1 MGLHV
6 IAADPIGQA
15 FSFAPDRAILLA
27 LLGVMPALL
36 VFYVRCSLGAKKL
49 RPDFWLGK
57 LERIELERAVLLYAK
72 VSRRRDEI
80 RLERDQAGIGWRSR
94 HLRAAFRN
102 KYGGELEELQ
112 TYARDLRRTI
122 VQLRNRPVRRSRL
135 WIRAVSSRYA
145 LGGALVWYS
154 SILATVIA
162 CYCLFD
168 PPWLA
173 PGKSMSFDTFV
184 LWQTPEGRLLL
195 ANWVAVSLV
204 GAATPLLYFMRRRA
218 LYRWHGSHIDDL
230 RKFAAVDPEQL
241 VESHNCQNKTTEE
254 EPDEAPKTV
263 PEMTDEESWWAVLG
277 VTPSATIEEVKQAY
291 RVLIKQSHPDRVHNM
306 SPAFRDLAVS
316 ETRKLNVAYEE
327 ALDYLQRRR
336 RSNSGTAAA
345 SRREDEMAFG

>member
-1 MGLHV
+1 MPG
-6 IAADPIGQA
+6 DPIGQA
-15 FSFAPDRAILLA
+15 LSFAPDRATLSALLA
-27 LLGVMPALL
+27 VMPALL

-57 LERIELERAVLLYAK
+57 LEKLELERAVLLYAK
-72 VSRRRDEI
+72 VSRRHDEI
-80 RLERDQAGIGWRSR
+80 RLERDQAGVGWRAR

-145 LGGALVWYS
+145 LGGALVCYS
-154 SILATVIA
+154 LILTTLIA
-162 CYCLFD
+162 CYCYSD

-173 PGKSMSFDTFV
+173 PGKGMSFDTFV

-204 GAATPLLYFMRRRA
+204 GAAMPLLYFTRRRA
-218 LYRWHGSHIDDL
+218 LYKRHAPHIDDL

-241 VESHNCQNKTTEE
+241 VDSQKCENEATEE
-254 EPDEAPKTV
+254 GPKTA
-263 PEMTDEESWWAVLG
+263 PEMADEESWCEVLG

-291 RVLIKQSHPDRVHNM
+291 RMLIKQSHPDRVHNM
-306 SPAFRDLAVS
+306 SPVFRELAVS
-316 ETRKLNVAYEE
+316 ETRKLNDAYEE
-327 ALDYLQRRR
+327 ALEYLQRKRR
-336 RSNSGTAAA
+336 TNSRTAAET
-345 SRREDEMAFG
+345 RREDEMAFG